1 MIVDPN
7 ETVERYCR
15 DWDGR
20 TPYARATIVHT
31 QGMTAAKAGAKAVVT
46 AAGELIGW
54 IGGGCMRRA
63 VMQAARQAMDTAAPR
78 LIRVRP
84 REEISAE
91 RDPDGVEL
99 HASGCPSKGRA
110 EIFIEP
116 IMPKPPLVIIGQ
128 SGIARALADLAASL
142 DVEVIACS
150 GWNRAAPASDWQGH
164 AQLSQGF
171 IIIATQ
177 GAGDTSALTAALQ
190 TDAPYIAF
198 IASRAKAKAMRDRL
212 ATEGIP
218 ESALARLHS
227 PAGLD
232 IGARTASEIAIA
244 ILAEIIC
251 MRRQQDK
258 R

>member
-31 QGMTAAKAGAKAVVT
+31 QGLTAAKAGAKAVIT
-46 AAGELIGW
+46 SAGDLIGW

-63 VMQAARQAMDTAAPR
+63 VMRAARQAMDTATPR

-84 REEISAE
+84 REEISVQH
-91 RDPDGVEL
+91 DPDGVEL
-99 HASGCPSKGRA
+99 HSSSCPSKGRA

-128 SGIARALADLAASL
+128 SEIAHALADFAASL
-142 DVEVIACS
+142 DVEVIACG
-150 GWNRAAPASDWQGH
+150 GWSQATSASDWQGH
-164 AQLSQGF
+164 ARLSRGF

-177 GAGDTSALTAALQ
+177 GAGDAAALTAALQ
-190 TDAPYIAF
+190 AEAPYVAF
-198 IASRAKAKAMRDRL
+198 IASRAKARAMRERL
-212 ATEGIP
+212 AAEGVA
-218 ESALARLHS
+218 ESTLARLRT

-232 IGARTASEIAIA
+232 IGAKTASEIAIA
-244 ILAEIIC
+244 ILAEIISV
-251 MRRQQDK
+251 RRQQDK